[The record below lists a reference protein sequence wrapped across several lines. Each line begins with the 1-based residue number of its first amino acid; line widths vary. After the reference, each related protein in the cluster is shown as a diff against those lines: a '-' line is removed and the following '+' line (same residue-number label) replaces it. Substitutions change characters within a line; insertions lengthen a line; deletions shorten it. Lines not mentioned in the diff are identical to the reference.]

1 MSDQKANKATL
12 KAWVEEAAAW
22 VKEIGWPAFK
32 NGEWLPIL
40 IRKSFK
46 SYYDNA
52 NAAYFIRK
60 YPGQTKDAIIKKLTI
75 VAAKNAAILGAI
87 TGAAVTVDE
96 IVALVTAAPSGGL
109 GLPAQI
115 TVGLTALAAEAV
127 VLIGIQLKLIAE
139 IAKLLEVPL
148 NPEDP
153 EDILLILEFALG
165 GAGAEAVGKFGAK
178 LGGAAT
184 KRLIRKKLS
193 KGTLEAVKRW
203 GAKLGIK
210 ILQRSIIK
218 YAVPIVSAL
227 IGSTWN
233 YLATMKV
240 GGIAADHF
248 RKYRSERTKKAKRKP
263 RKKTPKANATT
274 SSDLSRRQRVDN
286 IARGASKTSK
296 KLRSSSAAKR
306 TKIAVAARA
315 RWARVRGEPK
325 SVINTVDESEVEG
338 DTDSPRAPE
347 SKNES

>member
-1 MSDQKANKATL
+1 MSNQEPDKATL
-12 KAWVEEAAAW
+12 KKWVQEAAGW

-40 IRKSFK
+40 VRRSFK
-46 SYYDNA
+46 AYYDNA
-52 NAAYFIRK
+52 NAAYFRRK
-60 YPGQTKDAIIKKLTI
+60 YPGQTEDAIVKKLTT

-87 TGAAVTVDE
+87 TGAAVSVDE
-96 IVALVTAAPSGGL
+96 IMALVTTLPSGGL
-109 GLPAQI
+109 SLPAQI
-115 TVGLTALAAEAV
+115 TAGLTALAAEAV

-139 IAKLLEVPL
+139 IAKLLRIRL
-148 NPEDP
+148 NPDDP

-165 GAGAEAVGKFGAK
+165 GAGVEAVGKFGAK
-178 LGGAAT
+178 VGGAAT

-193 KGTLEAVKRW
+193 KSTLEALKRW

-248 RKYRSERTKKAKRKP
+248 RKRRSERAKNAKRKP
-263 RKKTPKANATT
+263 RKKTTKANATT
-274 SSDLSRRQRVDN
+274 NSSLSHRQ
-286 IARGASKTSK
+286 
-296 KLRSSSAAKR
+296 
-306 TKIAVAARA
+306 KID
-315 RWARVRGEPK
+315 
-325 SVINTVDESEVEG
+325 I
-338 DTDSPRAPE
+338 TDAE
-347 SKNES
+347 IV

>member
-1 MSDQKANKATL
+1 MSNQEPNKATL
-12 KAWVEEAAAW
+12 KKWVQEGASW

-40 IRKSFK
+40 VRKSFK

-52 NAAYFIRK
+52 SAAYFLRK
-60 YPGQTKDAIIKKLTI
+60 YPGQTKDAIVKKLTI

-87 TGAAVTVDE
+87 TGAAISVDE
-96 IVALVTAAPSGGL
+96 IMTLVTTVPSGGL
-109 GLPAQI
+109 SLPAQI
-115 TVGLTALAAEAV
+115 TAGLTALAAEAV

-139 IAKLLEVPL
+139 IAKLLGIRL

-165 GAGAEAVGKFGAK
+165 GAGVEAVGKFGAK
-178 LGGAAT
+178 VGGAAT

-193 KGTLEAVKRW
+193 KGTLEALKRW

-233 YLATMKV
+233 YLATIRV

-248 RKYRSERTKKAKRKP
+248 RKRRSEQARKTKRKP
-263 RKKTPKANATT
+263 RKKAQIAYGRKSSVSADGKGSTLSPPK
-274 SSDLSRRQRVDN
+274 S
-286 IARGASKTSK
+286 SKTSK
-296 KLRSSSAAKR
+296 LLSPNS
-306 TKIAVAARA
+306 
-315 RWARVRGEPK
+315 PK
-325 SVINTVDESEVEG
+325 SLMI
-338 DTDSPRAPE
+338 
-347 SKNES
+347 